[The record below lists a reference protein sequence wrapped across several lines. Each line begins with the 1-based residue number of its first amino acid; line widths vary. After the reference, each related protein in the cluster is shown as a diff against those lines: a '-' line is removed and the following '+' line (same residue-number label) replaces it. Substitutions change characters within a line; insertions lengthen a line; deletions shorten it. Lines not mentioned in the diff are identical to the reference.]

1 MKMID
6 LFTQRPSDH
15 PYIQSVW
22 KARITG
28 EGSHTLPARGSWDF
42 IFMKNQSA
50 SSALLVAPS
59 KIATV
64 SKYAEEEAEY
74 FGIKLAPGF
83 FPIHLDA
90 HAMLHKVQNLETLK
104 SGVKIKGTHIE
115 VPTFD
120 TAEQFV
126 AKLLQQS
133 VFDNDPIVGSEL
145 LDPDNADITPR
156 SIQRRFSRSAGIP
169 KSHFQRID
177 QAAHAEILLLR
188 GNSIAD
194 TTYKAGYYDQSHLIR
209 SLKTLRGFTPSEIR
223 DSLRR

>member
-1 MKMID
+1 MK
-6 LFTQRPSDH
+6 S
-15 PYIQSVW
+15 
-22 KARITG
+22 
-28 EGSHTLPARGSWDF
+28 
-42 IFMKNQSA
+42 QSA

-64 SKYAEEEAEY
+64 SEYAEEEAEY
-74 FGIKLAPGF
+74 FGIKLTPGL
-83 FPIHLDA
+83 FPVHLNA
-90 HAMLHKVQNLETLK
+90 NIMLHKVQNLEILK
-104 SGVKIKGTHIE
+104 SGVTIKNANFEI
-115 VPTFD
+115 PTFD
-120 TAEQFV
+120 TTEQFV
-126 AKLLQQS
+126 DKLLQQGI
-133 VFDNDPIVGSEL
+133 FDNDPIVQSGLRSS
-145 LDPDNADITPR
+145 DNSDITPR

-209 SLKTLRGFTPSEIR
+209 SLKALRGFTPSEIR